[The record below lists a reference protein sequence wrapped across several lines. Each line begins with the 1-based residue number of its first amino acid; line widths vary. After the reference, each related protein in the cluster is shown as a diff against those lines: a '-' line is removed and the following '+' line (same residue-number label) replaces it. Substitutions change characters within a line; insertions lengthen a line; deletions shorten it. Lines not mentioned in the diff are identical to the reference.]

1 MKNVQTEVSYANC
14 CGCGA
19 CYNTC
24 SKGAISMQ
32 HNKEGFLVPVVEE
45 EKCIDCGLCLKA
57 CPALNE
63 KRKNNESPECYAA
76 QAQDSIRAA
85 SSSGGVFTPLAEEII
100 NRGGYVCGA
109 AFADDWSVQH
119 IIIDNKEDLAK
130 LRGSKYVQSNT
141 GKCYSEIR
149 KLLRADNWV
158 LFSGTPCQVAGLY
171 TFLGKKEYEK
181 LITVDIFCHGAP
193 SPGVWKR
200 YLNENYEKGS
210 IATINFRDKT
220 AIGWSCSHVTIT
232 TTNGDRK
239 VSNDYTK
246 WFHRSII
253 LRPSCGNCPYSRL
266 PRPAD
271 ISLGDWWGI
280 SSIAP
285 SLNDGKGLSNV
296 LLNSEKGRKLF
307 EVIRPDI
314 KAHKLTLPPTY
325 NNGHLRKGMT
335 LSPDRARYFA
345 NAQNRNFQTTAAI
358 MEGNC
363 DLCYVSIF
371 YGTNY
376 GTMLV
381 SYAVYKLLEKT
392 GLSILVLDR
401 PKMIWPNGR
410 VGHRIPYTFAR
421 KHYTNISRCY
431 ENVADL
437 ARLNDMCKAFIV
449 GSDQLFL
456 PGLNLDSLALLPFV
470 RTDRRKISYAT
481 SFGKDSY
488 DAPLE
493 RLLRN
498 KENLKRFDHVSL
510 REYPPHLMRNVF
522 EMDAEEVMEP
532 TLCIPREH
540 YSQLADTAE
549 ELELKEQYLLTYLLD
564 PTEEKEKAI
573 SHIATKL
580 GLKVV
585 YIRNIAVP
593 NVKYAGSQLKGER
606 DYSPEQF
613 LKLYRGSSFV
623 VTDSF
628 HGTCFAVKFGK
639 PFVSLINVGRGALR
653 YKLFDKMKLTH
664 RMYKTPADVFSTE
677 NWMQAVDFEPAEQ
690 FMKEE
695 AARSAE
701 WLISALEGIVDRDK
715 VSPSVL
721 PPHPLP
727 TEAKAEKTFSPPVT
741 DFSLSPFTNS
751 APAQKKKN
759 RKGLNK
765 VAHDCAHGI
774 RDVIR
779 QLRGKHKKK

>member
-1 MKNVQTEVSYANC
+1 MKNVVSEVPYENC

-32 HNKEGFLVPVVEE
+32 HNDEGFLVPVVNVAA
-45 EKCIDCGLCLKA
+45 CIDCGLCLRA

-63 KRKNNESPECYAA
+63 KRANSDNPDCYAGMA
-76 QAQDSIRAA
+76 PDEIRAI
-85 SSSGGVFTPLAEEII
+85 SSSGGVFTLLAEEVLS
-100 NRGGYVCGA
+100 RGGYVCGA
-109 AFADDWSVQH
+109 AFREDWSVHH

-130 LRGSKYVQSNT
+130 LRGSKYVQSDT
-141 GKCYSEIR
+141 EKCYSEIR
-149 KLLRADNWV
+149 KLLKGGKYV

-171 TFLGKKEYEK
+171 TFLGNKVYDT
-181 LITVDIFCHGAP
+181 LYTVDIFCHGAP
-193 SPGVWKR
+193 SPGVWIK
-200 YLNENYEKGS
+200 YLNDSYSPDKISN
-210 IATINFRDKT
+210 INFRDKS

-232 TTNGDRK
+232 DINGK
-239 VSNDYTK
+239 KTVSNDYTK
-246 WFHRSII
+246 WFHQSVI
-253 LRPSCGNCPYSRL
+253 LRPSCENCRYSKL

-280 SSIAP
+280 GQVAP
-285 SLNDGKGLSNV
+285 QLNDGQGLSNV
-296 LLNSEKGRKLF
+296 LLNSAKGQELYSIVADRGVFSKL
-307 EVIRPDI
+307 E
-314 KAHKLTLPPTY
+314 LPSGY
-325 NNGHLRKGMT
+325 NNGHLRRGMK
-335 LSPDRARYFA
+335 LNEERKRFFINSKNRDFA
-345 NAQNRNFQTTAAI
+345 TAVDI
-358 MEGNC
+358 MDGKC
-363 DLCYVSIF
+363 DLCYISIF

-381 SYAVYKLLEKT
+381 SYAVYKLLERT
-392 GLSILVLDR
+392 GLSVLTLDR

-410 VGHRIPYTFAR
+410 VGHPIPYTFAR
-421 KHYTNISRCY
+421 KHYTNISRSY

-456 PGLNLDSLALLPFV
+456 PGLNLDSLTLLPFV
-470 RTDRRKISYAT
+470 RSDKRKISFAT

-488 DAPLE
+488 DAPLD

-498 KENLKRFDHVSL
+498 KENLKRFDYVSL

-522 EMDAEEVMEP
+522 EMDAEEVLEP

-540 YSQLADTAE
+540 YSQLADTAK

-564 PTEEKEKAI
+564 PTAEKEMAI

-593 NVKYAGSQLKGER
+593 NVKYVGSQLKGER

-613 LKLYRGSSFV
+613 LKLYRGSTFV

-628 HGTCFAVKFGK
+628 HGTCFAVKFRK
-639 PFVSLINVGRGALR
+639 PFVSLINIGRGALR
-653 YKLFDKMKLTH
+653 YKLFDKMKLSH
-664 RMYKTPADVFSTE
+664 RMYKTPADIFNTE
-677 NWMQAVDFEPAEQ
+677 AWMHDVDFDPAES
-690 FMKEE
+690 FMVQE
-695 AARSAE
+695 ADRTAE
-701 WLISALEGIVDRDK
+701 WLISALDGIIDKDK

-721 PPHPLP
+721 PPHPLS
-727 TEAKAEKTFSPPVT
+727 TEVKTVKSFSPPMT
-741 DFSLSPFTNS
+741 DFSLTPFTNS
-751 APAQKKKN
+751 APTKKKN

-765 VAHDCAHGI
+765 VAHDCAHGVRDII
-774 RDVIR
+774 RL
-779 QLRGKHKKK
+779 LRGKNKKK